1 MSFTRVCFMSL
12 VLGSGLVGSPAA
24 AVAQVTSSTQVSAD
38 EMATFARAHSAISLL
53 RDKAQAELA
62 EPKNKK
68 DEAMAQVREK
78 LRAQVLQVLKEHQMT
93 EGRFDSLT
101 RLVSADPEQRKA
113 FEAALAQVGKKAP

>member
-1 MSFTRVCFMSL
+1 MASP
-12 VLGSGLVGSPAA
+12 SPAR
-24 AVAQVTSSTQVSAD
+24 AQASDGAPSQTQIKPE
-38 EMATFARAHSAISLL
+38 EMAAFARAHTAISAL
-53 RDKAQAELA
+53 RDRAQTELA

-68 DEAMAQVREK
+68 DEAMKHVREK

-113 FEAALAQVGKKAP
+113 FEAALALVTSKAP